1 MRAYTRWQINYSI
14 NRALHKGYNNDLV
27 IDSLI
32 DLMHDNK
39 HRDIFFSD
47 ELTTREED
55 FIKHFKK

>member
-1 MRAYTRWQINYSI
+1 MIAYTRWQINKSI

-32 DLMHDNK
+32 DILHDNK
-39 HRDIFFSD
+39 HRNIFFSD

-55 FIKHFKK
+55 FINHFK

>member
-1 MRAYTRWQINYSI
+1 MIAYTRWQINQSI

-32 DLMHDNK
+32 DLLHDNK
-39 HRDIFFSD
+39 HRNIFFSD

-55 FIKHFKK
+55 FINHFK